1 MGPLT
6 GVRVLEIEGLGPGPF
21 AGMVLADLGAEVLQV
36 GRRGAPPSDVGALSR
51 GRRTVGLDLKDP
63 AGLAALL
70 DLVTRADAL
79 IDVFRP
85 GVAERLGFGPEV
97 CRLHNPRLVF
107 ARLTGYGQ
115 EGPWASRAGHDLNY
129 LALAGALEPL
139 GRADQPPTAPINVL
153 ADFAGGGL
161 MCALG
166 IIAALYERDRSG
178 EGQVVD
184 AAMIDG
190 AALMVAPFYAGRTN
204 GGWGPRG
211 TNLLDGAAP
220 FYETYECADGAWLAV
235 GAIEPQFYAALLTG
249 LGLHGEDP
257 AEQYDTTKWPDKKDR
272 FAAVIRQ
279 RTRDEWVATF
289 DPLDACVAP
298 ALAPDEAPRH
308 PHAVARDAFVYDA
321 QGLPQPAPAPRF
333 SRTPGAVRAPD
344 PDVTTL
350 LEAWGCTAA
359 TVEHI
364 WRAAP

>member
-235 GAIEPQFYAALLTG
+235 GAIEPQFYAELLR
-249 LGLHGEDP
+249 LLELDP
-257 AEQYDTTKWPDKKDR
+257 AGLPAQIDPAGQAQLRALFADR
-272 FAAVIRQ
+272 FRTK
-279 RTRDEWVATF
+279 TRDQWAAIF
-289 DPLDACVAP
+289 DGTDACTTPV
-298 ALAPDEAPRH
+298 LTLSEATENKH
-308 PHAVARDAFVYDA
+308 IAARGSLIEVDGVV
-321 QGLPQPAPAPRF
+321 QHAPAPRF
-333 SRTPGAVRAPD
+333 SRTPGGTPT
-344 PDVTTL
+344 PPPTT
-350 LEAWGCTAA
+350 A
-359 TVEHI
+359 TPIEQV
-364 WRAAP
+364 WTTGSA